1 MEVREENDGET
12 GQGRWGVHVRLL
24 SLVGPGGLSRLQ
36 QEVMT
41 SATVAPVV
49 TDEPDPPAGT
59 VAAESEWRLVCQR
72 VARNPMALTGLA
84 LVLGWAF
91 VAVAAPWIAPYD
103 PIQQDVMHRLAP
115 PSLHHWLGVDGLG
128 RDVLSRVLYGG
139 RVSLPVAGVV
149 VVLASLFGTCYGA
162 LAGFYGRWVDELG
175 MRAVDMVLSFPALI
189 LAMAIAAAL
198 GPSIKNSM
206 LAMLLVWWPPYA
218 RLARGQVLA
227 LKECDFVPA
236 ARALGMGTPRLLLG
250 HVLPN
255 AIAPSL
261 VLMAMDFGNA
271 IIITAALSFLGLG
284 AVPPTAEWGAMVSEG
299 RELMQQWWIST
310 FPGVAILVV
319 SIACNFVGDGVR
331 DAMDPR
337 LHLR

>member
-1 MEVREENDGET
+1 MA
-12 GQGRWGVHVRLL
+12 H
-24 SLVGPGGLSRLQ
+24 
-36 QEVMT
+36 
-41 SATVAPVV
+41 ATIVPTAVEAP
-49 TDEPDPPAGT
+49 EAPPC
-59 VAAESEWRLVCQR
+59 AAAPESEWRLVCRR

-91 VAVAAPWIAPYD
+91 VAVAAPWLAPYD
-103 PIQQDVMHRLAP
+103 PIQQDVMHRLEP
-115 PSLHHWLGVDGLG
+115 PSVQHWLGVDGLG
-128 RDVLSRVLYGG
+128 RDVLSRLLYGG
-139 RVSLPVAGVV
+139 RVSLPVAGAV

-162 LAGFYGRWVDELG
+162 LAGFYGHWVDEVA

-236 ARALGMGTPRLLLG
+236 GRALGMRTSRLLLG
-250 HVLPN
+250 HILPN
-255 AIAPSL
+255 ALAPSL

-284 AVPPTAEWGAMVSEG
+284 AVPPTPEWGAMVSEG

-310 FPGVAILVV
+310 FPGLAILLV